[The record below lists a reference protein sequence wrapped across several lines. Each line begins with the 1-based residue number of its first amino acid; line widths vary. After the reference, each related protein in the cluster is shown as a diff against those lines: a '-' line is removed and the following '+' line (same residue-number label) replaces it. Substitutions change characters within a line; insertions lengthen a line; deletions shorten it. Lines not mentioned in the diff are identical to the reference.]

1 MYIYNYIH
9 IYCRYCYNMLYVYYR
24 HIGVFPTLIVLAF
37 INHAGSY
44 DQVFD
49 EELLKAVDVAG
60 LRRQDCSAM
69 GL

>member
-1 MYIYNYIH
+1 MF
-9 IYCRYCYNMLYVYYR
+9 
-24 HIGVFPTLIVLAF
+24 FPLIVLAF
-37 INHAGSY
+37 IHAGSY